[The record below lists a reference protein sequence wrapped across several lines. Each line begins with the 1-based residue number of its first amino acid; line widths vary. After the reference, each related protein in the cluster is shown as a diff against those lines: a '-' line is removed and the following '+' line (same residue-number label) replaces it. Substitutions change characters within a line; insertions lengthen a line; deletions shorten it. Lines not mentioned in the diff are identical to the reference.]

1 MLNLTEREKRMVLAQ
16 KYHNLKRKGGIEK
29 QSTVIPEDITAGY
42 FHATVESDAPRKLDR
57 VNLNQRITQFS
68 SQKQLKAR
76 ARNAHITNVTK
87 GTALALCEQAQVE
100 QQMRDLQGKKTLN
113 QIIAS
118 RKTKPQ
124 LTQWQMI
131 AKTFQNRQKG
141 LTQRQRDLRAVSMP
155 PPKLSVTGG
164 VSFGNT
170 SLHVN

>member
-1 MLNLTEREKRMVLAQ
+1 MLNLTEKEKRTELAK

-29 QSTVIPEDITAGY
+29 QSTVIPEDITAGF
-42 FHATVESDAPRKLDR
+42 FHATVEDGAPRKLDR
-57 VNLNQRITQFS
+57 INLNQRMTQFS

-131 AKTFQNRQKG
+131 AKTFREKHQG
-141 LTQRQRDLRAVSMP
+141 LNQRQRNLRAVSMP
-155 PPKLSVTGG
+155 PPKHNVTGG

-170 SLHVN
+170 SLHVI